1 MSLASRITGK
11 IMRAGRTQ
19 SRTSKPMAKAM
30 LASSWCA
37 YRDHRPTT
45 VANTFRL
52 LVAISSQE
60 PGI

>member
-1 MSLASRITGK
+1 
-11 IMRAGRTQ
+11 
-19 SRTSKPMAKAM
+19 MAKAM